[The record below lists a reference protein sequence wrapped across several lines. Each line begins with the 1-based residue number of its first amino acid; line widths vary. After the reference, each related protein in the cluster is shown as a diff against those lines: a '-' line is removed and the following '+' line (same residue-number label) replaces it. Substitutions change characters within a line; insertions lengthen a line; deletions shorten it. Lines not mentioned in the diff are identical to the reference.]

1 MTLRK
6 EDFMSSLNPI
16 FDEIKS
22 NKVPKTISQPKEKP
36 TKPRKER
43 SDKTHN
49 VKLPV
54 DHILHMQLRRY
65 VKLAYSLYMKKTGK
79 PLSQTKFNTLLLR
92 YVLNHQEIINW
103 DWPYQDSKRYM
114 HTNLL
119 KSEHR
124 EIGGPYGLAIQ
135 KGFSERKTVYIMIK
149 SGIQWLERGG
159 DLEKII

>member
-1 MTLRK
+1 
-6 EDFMSSLNPI
+6 MSSLNPI

-22 NKVPKTISQPKEKP
+22 NNVPKTVSQPKGKS

-43 SDKTHN
+43 SDKTQN
-49 VKLPV
+49 TKLPV

-65 VKLAYSLYMKKTGK
+65 VKLAYPIYMRKMGK

-92 YVLNHQEIINW
+92 YVLNHQDIINW

-135 KGFSERKTVYIMIK
+135 KGFSDRKTVYIMIK
-149 SGIQWLERGG
+149 SGVQWLERGG
-159 DLEKII
+159 DLEEII